1 MSMQGEITRKS
12 VLLECLSI
20 MREEL
25 RICSKGYNCL
35 EPAKGMEEAWEQG
48 RRKVQILQHM
58 IQAYESEPVR
68 KALADWQK
76 DVMENGPSALE
87 ISREDIIDALDSV
100 TWYNCLA
107 EIILEWKND
116 SYFDK
121 YENYCLSWN
130 WETFKGYDADT
141 QYQLQVIWMICVE
154 LFGECG
160 TSPRSGWILMQNRRE
175 FNKFIDDI
183 TKTYRESTKEQN

>member
-1 MSMQGEITRKS
+1 MQGEITRKS

-68 KALADWQK
+68 RSIAEWQK
-76 DVMENGPSALE
+76 DVMENGPSALWLE
-87 ISREDIIDALDSV
+87 TDEPDTLALHKKQFDCPHCGGRIVTYMENTNREPN
-100 TWYNCLA
+100 Y
-107 EIILEWKND
+107 
-116 SYFDK
+116 
-121 YENYCLSWN
+121 YE
-130 WETFKGYDADT
+130 E
-141 QYQLQVIWMICVE
+141 
-154 LFGECG
+154 
-160 TSPRSGWILMQNRRE
+160 RH
-175 FNKFIDDI
+175 
-183 TKTYRESTKEQN
+183 